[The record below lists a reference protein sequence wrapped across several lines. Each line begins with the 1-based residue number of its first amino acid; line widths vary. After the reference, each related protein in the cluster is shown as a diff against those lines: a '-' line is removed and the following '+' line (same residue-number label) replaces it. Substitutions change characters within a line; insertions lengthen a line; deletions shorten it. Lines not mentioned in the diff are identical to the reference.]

1 MPRLRNLTVTGGAK
15 IAAGH
20 KHDVDHV
27 IYAWPVQSTS
37 NRQTFG
43 GTKVTYEVVMYE
55 CGCLYCNC
63 AGWQFS
69 KGDEKTCKHCNI
81 IKEEASQRFA
91 EYKRGDYSNFQ
102 VIEETVSIPTANAAV
117 RRTTVVATPSVTPTP
132 SKDPNIRRR
141 YGRVIEV

>member
-1 MPRLRNLTVTGGAK
+1 MARLRNLRVTGAAQ

-37 NRQTFG
+37 NRETFG
-43 GTKVTYEVVMYE
+43 GTKVTYEVVLYL

-81 IKEEASQRFA
+81 VKAEAFDRFE
-91 EYKRGDYSNFQ
+91 EYKKGDFSHFQ
-102 VIEETVSIPTANAAV
+102 VIEETISIPTQAGV
-117 RRTTVVATPSVTPTP
+117 RVTNVIATPVANQPEQ
-132 SKDPNIRRR
+132 KDPNVRRR